1 ASILYLTPTIK
12 LLPNPSPTAR
22 RLYLRRSSSLT
33 PRLRHPMRG
42 PLSNCESP
50 AHFFNFIEPGLK
62 SQLVIDWTFSEGW
75 DNFVR
80 DNGVED
86 FDFVVFKHEGNMVFN
101 TMVFDTS
108 WCEREYSNNQVTESS
123 GTCIIDTDAPKKIPK
138 EEDTGPHHIHHPYF
152 IGTLG
157 TTACEYG
164 LYLPINFTRSTRLRA
179 REMILRN
186 GQRNMSWTVKLK
198 TCLKRSTTVKLKT
211 CLKRYIHIGQGWHDF
226 YTANGLKEGDQ
237 FKFELIQTGIKP
249 IAIFYNLS
257 SKPSKSQ
264 ENATE

>member
-1 ASILYLTPTIK
+1 
-12 LLPNPSPTAR
+12 
-22 RLYLRRSSSLT
+22 
-33 PRLRHPMRG
+33 MRG
-42 PLSNCESP
+42 PLSKCESP

-62 SQLVIDWTFSEGW
+62 SQLSIPVSFRKYIKSKRDNETAILKRGCQKWCVKVIDWTFSEGW

-123 GTCIIDTDAPKKIPK
+123 RTCIIDTDAPKNIPK
-138 EEDTGPHHIHHPYF
+138 EEDIGPDHIYHPYF

-249 IAIFYNLS
+249 IAIFYRLKTLPS
-257 SKPSKSQ
+257 SNPESLVILLKDYC
-264 ENATE
+264 